1 MKAFIVAGTHSG
13 VGKTTIAIGLMA
25 LLKKRGMAVQPF
37 KVGPDYIDPS
47 YHRLVCGRPS
57 YNLDTW
63 MVGVD
68 GVKRTF
74 AKEMQGADI
83 GIIEGVMGLF
93 DGKDDRD
100 EQGSTA
106 HIAKVLKLPV
116 ILIVD
121 ARSMARSA
129 GALVYGYE
137 RFDPGVRIAGVIF
150 NRVGSVRHYEMLKD
164 AVEAKCK
171 AKALG
176 YIPRD
181 EEIIIPERHLGLEM
195 AEDARCKMQDVR
207 LKKIG
212 E

>member
-93 DGKDDRD
+93 DGKDGRD

-106 HIAKVLKLPV
+106 HVAKILKLPV

-129 GALVYGYE
+129 GALV
-137 RFDPGVRIAGVIF
+137 
-150 NRVGSVRHYEMLKD
+150 
-164 AVEAKCK
+164 
-171 AKALG
+171 
-176 YIPRD
+176 
-181 EEIIIPERHLGLEM
+181 
-195 AEDARCKMQDVR
+195 
-207 LKKIG
+207 
-212 E
+212 